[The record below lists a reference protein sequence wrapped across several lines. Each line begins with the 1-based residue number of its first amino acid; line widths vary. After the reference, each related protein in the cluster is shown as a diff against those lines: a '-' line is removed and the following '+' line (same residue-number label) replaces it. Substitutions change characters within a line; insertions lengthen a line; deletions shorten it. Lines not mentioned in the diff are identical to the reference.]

1 MLMLAAAA
9 AAAAV
14 SADRLAGLPGLTCFL
29 LFDSVRKGTSDAGG
43 GGVLSSNH
51 SSSASC
57 GRDGLVEGDP
67 THVVKEATS
76 RRWDTHPRSHRQ
88 APSGQGFVGLGEP
101 WGLAPWFAGE
111 GECGG
116 ESHLLPKSPSFLVD
130 NVHLLT
136 TYVLAI
142 TLK

>member
-1 MLMLAAAA
+1 MLMLAAA

-14 SADRLAGLPGLTCFL
+14 SADRLVGLPGLTCFL
-29 LFDSVRKGTSDAGG
+29 LFDSVRKGTRDAGG

-57 GRDGLVEGDP
+57 GRDGLAEGGRHMWSKKQP
-67 THVVKEATS
+67 R

-130 NVHLLT
+130 NVYLLT